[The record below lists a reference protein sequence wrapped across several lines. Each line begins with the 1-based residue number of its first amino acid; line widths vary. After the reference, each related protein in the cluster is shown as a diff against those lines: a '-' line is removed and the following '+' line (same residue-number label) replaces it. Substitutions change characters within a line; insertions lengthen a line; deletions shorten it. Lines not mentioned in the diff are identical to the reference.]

1 MELGKAIELWLGE
14 HKASTVHAY
23 RSALVPMRDWLGPA
37 RKVSDIKPEHL
48 LEYVQATVYKRPYSP
63 ATRQKHI
70 KSIKTFFNWCVLI
83 ELIPGNSPAKVVRGK
98 KLPMAIDRH
107 KAMTDGELSKLL
119 ESLRYKPRDYALVMF
134 LADTGCRR
142 AGAVGLQMK
151 DIQWDELVA
160 TVTEKGEKTRKVAFG
175 KNCARAIRHWLL
187 YRSEHHKV
195 KGAYIF
201 TRDGLPM
208 QAENVSLIIRRACKA
223 AGVRVLSS
231 HSLRHRK
238 GHQLADARVA
248 PSIAA
253 AALGHSDPIITL
265 TYYYPADWESA
276 KQALRELVT
285 NPDKIAAPNPKVVNF
300 SE

>member
-1 MELGKAIELWLGE
+1 MELGKAIALFLGE

-23 RSALVPMRDWLGPA
+23 RSALHPMRDWLGPA
-37 RKVSDIKPEHL
+37 RKVSEIKSEHL
-48 LEYVQATVYKRPYSP
+48 IEYLQATVYKRPYSP

-83 ELIPGNSPAKVVRGK
+83 GVVQGASPAKVVRGK
-98 KLPMAIDRH
+98 KLPMAVDRH
-107 KAMTDGELSKLL
+107 KAMSDDELAKLL
-119 ESLRYKPRDYALVMF
+119 TSLRYKPRDYALIMF

-142 AGAVGLQMK
+142 AGAAGLQMK
-151 DIQWDELVA
+151 DIEWSELVA
-160 TVTEKGEKTRKVAFG
+160 VVTEKGDKTRKVAFG
-175 KNCARAIRHWLL
+175 KSAARAIRHWLL

-195 KGAYIF
+195 KGTYVF

-208 QAENVSLIIRRACKA
+208 HAENVSLIIRRACKA
-223 AGVRVLSS
+223 AAVRTLSS

-238 GHQLADARVA
+238 GHQLADARIA

-253 AALGHSDPIITL
+253 TALGHSDPLITL
-265 TYYYPADWESA
+265 TYYYPADWDSA
-276 KQALRELVT
+276 KKALRELVT
-285 NPDKIAAPNPKVVNF
+285 DPEQIAAPNPKVVNF